1 MSIGLVQE
9 QTLPADLS
17 PPAIK
22 AARRLQALQTGR
34 AYDIILIK
42 HPDEWVLII
51 RDPQG
56 AKTEHLK

>member
-9 QTLPADLS
+9 QMQPADLS

-22 AARRLQALQTGR
+22 AARRLQALQIGR

>member
-1 MSIGLVQE
+1 MCIAPLQDR
-9 QTLPADLS
+9 LAPADLS

-22 AARRLQALQTGR
+22 AARRLQALPTGR